1 MGFRLT
7 DDNGMIEFFGLN
19 AGLRPALGALALAG
33 AAFGR
38 FRISAIVTI
47 FVCLAGTAVGRVVGM
62 LQGAE
67 PGLYTYGALGFEIAG
82 ALLATLAYGAEKRE
96 ATLRARAADTRV
108 KAQSV
113 LHHRRRQVSNER
125 RGASEPRQV
134 QGATRHSLCSVGPDV
149 GPTVPSHR
157 ILRELC
163 RTKQPFRRQAME
175 APFAVQ
181 AYSVPAHAT
190 HALRCP
196 ARGVQFLQRV

>member
-1 MGFRLT
+1 MLFGVGGIAWAFLTLYATQFLAARMGFRLT

-96 ATLRARAADTRV
+96 ATLRARAA
-108 KAQSV
+108 AQE
-113 LHHRRRQVSNER
+113 HR
-125 RGASEPRQV
+125 A
-134 QGATRHSLCSVGPDV
+134 SVGSASR
-149 GPTVPSHR
+149 VPRSRH
-157 ILRELC
+157 
-163 RTKQPFRRQAME
+163 E
-175 APFAVQ
+175 AER
-181 AYSVPAHAT
+181 S
-190 HALRCP
+190 
-196 ARGVQFLQRV
+196 